1 MDHFE
6 KDGPQFKVM
15 KDMDA
20 YHRDGQHLSL
30 KLRTCLIQLDGY
42 YAELC
47 LGIAIFP
54 GSQRKQLFV

>member
-1 MDHFE
+1 MDEFE
-6 KDGPQFKVM
+6 KDGLQFKVM
-15 KDMDA
+15 KDVDSN
-20 YHRDGQHLSL
+20 HRYGQHLSL

-54 GSQRKQLFV
+54 GSQRKQLFL